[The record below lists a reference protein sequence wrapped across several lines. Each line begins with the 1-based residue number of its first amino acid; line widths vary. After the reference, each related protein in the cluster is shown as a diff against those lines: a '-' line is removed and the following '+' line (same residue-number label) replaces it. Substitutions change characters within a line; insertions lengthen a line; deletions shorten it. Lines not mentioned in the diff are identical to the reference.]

1 MFLPRL
7 RLIGLIII
15 FTLTAS
21 FAQAMSPSRKLGTVS
36 FPTSGTGQAQKHF
49 LRGVAALH
57 SFWYTE
63 ALDAFQRS
71 TEADPH
77 FAMGYWGIA
86 MAHNHPLWEEQD
98 AESAQAALA
107 KIPKNAE
114 LTQREQDY
122 IHAVRLLYGDGKK
135 RDVKKPMRDKAYSKA
150 MEKIYSTYPDDLE
163 AACFYSLSLLGLAR
177 NAENKLPL
185 QVESGAIALEIFQR
199 SPDHPCAAHY
209 AIHALDTPDL
219 ARLAL
224 PSAKRFAK
232 IAPASAHAQHM
243 PAHIF
248 VQLGMW
254 QEAATSNKNGWTTS
268 VDWVAR
274 KNLPKSERGYHSLQW
289 LHYTTLQQGLLQESA
304 AVFAIQQK
312 DMREGIQSKSNL
324 RAGKYYPRMLAA
336 AILETEQWQKAGQ
349 LTPPEG
355 WSPKSYAR
363 AETNFVR
370 GFAAAMQGNKGA
382 AKKHL
387 AELKTIREKGFRK
400 NFFKRPENLQVWELE
415 IQVAMKLQQRD
426 YDAAIH
432 LAKQA
437 TLIEEKLPAPSGP
450 PRILKPTYELLGEVY
465 LQAHKPIQAQEQF
478 AISLGRHRNRLRSL
492 VGAARAAKASGDKS
506 SAKETYDRL
515 LSQLKNADPGFPELA
530 EAKEYLNDF

>member
-21 FAQAMSPSRKLGTVS
+21 FAQAMSPPGKLGTVS

-107 KIPKNAE
+107 KIPDTLN
-114 LTQREQDY
+114 LTQQEQDY
-122 IHAVRLLYGDGKK
+122 IHAVRLLYGDG
-135 RDVKKPMRDKAYSKA
+135 RKPMRDKAYSKA
-150 MEKIYSTYPDDLE
+150 MEKIYRTYPADLE

-185 QVESGAIALEIFQR
+185 QVESGAIALEVFQK

-254 QEAATSNKNGWTTS
+254 AQASTSNKNGWTTS
-268 VDWVAR
+268 VEWVER
-274 KNLPKSERGYHSLQW
+274 KNLAKSKRGYHNLQW
-289 LHYTTLQQGLLQESA
+289 LHYTTLQQGLIKDAEA
-304 AVFAIQQK
+304 IFAIQQK
-312 DMREGIQSKSNL
+312 DMQEGIQSQSNL
-324 RAGKYYPRMLAA
+324 SAGKYYPRMLAA
-336 AILETEQWQKAGQ
+336 AIIETAQWQKAGQ
-349 LTPPEG
+349 LTPPDG
-355 WSPKSYAR
+355 WKPKSYAS
-363 AETNFVR
+363 AATHFVR
-370 GFAAAMQGNKGA
+370 GFAAAMQGNIEEA
-382 AKKHL
+382 RKHL
-387 AELKTIREKGFRK
+387 EQLKTIGEKGFRK
-400 NFFKRPENLQVWELE
+400 NSFKRHENLQVWQLE
-415 IQVAMKLQQRD
+415 NQVAMKLQQRE
-426 YDAAIH
+426 YDAAIQ

-437 TLIEEKLPAPSGP
+437 TLVEEKLPPPSGP

-506 SAKETYDRL
+506 SAKETYERL
-515 LSQLKNADPGFPELA
+515 LSQLKDADPGLPELA

>member
-1 MFLPRL
+1 MLQVLIFLITL
-7 RLIGLIII
+7 LIMNTGQ
-15 FTLTAS
+15 LTHAYNS
-21 FAQAMSPSRKLGTVS
+21 TDQLGAVE
-36 FPTSGTGQAQKHF
+36 FPTSSSGLAQKHF
-49 LRGVAALH
+49 IHGVAALH

-63 ALDAFQRS
+63 ALSAFEQS
-71 TEADPH
+71 TIADPD
-77 FAMGYWGIA
+77 FAMGYWGLA
-86 MAHNHPLWEEQD
+86 MAHNQPLWEDQD
-98 AESAQAALA
+98 KKSATEVLS
-107 KIPKNAE
+107 KITELSK
-114 LTQREQDY
+114 LTQREQAY
-122 IHAVRLLYGDGKK
+122 IHAIRLLYGDDEKHI
-135 RDVKKPMRDKAYSKA
+135 RDKAYSKA

-465 LQAHKPIQAQEQF
+465 LQAGKPIQAQEQF
-478 AISLGRHRNRLRSL
+478 AISLGRHRNRLRSM
-492 VGAARAAKASGDKS
+492 VGAARAARASGDKS
-506 SAKETYDRL
+506 TAKETYERL
-515 LSQLKNADPGFPELA
+515 LSQLKNVDPGFPELA